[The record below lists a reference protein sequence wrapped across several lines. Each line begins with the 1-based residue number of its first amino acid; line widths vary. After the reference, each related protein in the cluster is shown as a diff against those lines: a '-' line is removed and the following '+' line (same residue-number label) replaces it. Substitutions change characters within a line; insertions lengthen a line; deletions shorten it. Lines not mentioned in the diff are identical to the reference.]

1 MLGVVFS
8 FITLALIWFL
18 GGQLVNTGY
27 VVLVSNVSLPEW
39 ESHYHSVAIFNYIF
53 IIISIGI
60 FLILVNF
67 LKAKYKISLFISF
80 VILIVLLIILTSMIK
95 FTYIEEGYFLLITLI
110 WVLSC
115 LAFYFLVIISS
126 IFLKIRYVIELP
138 FSKILGFPWI

>member
-1 MLGVVFS
+1 MLGLVFS
-8 FITLALIWFL
+8 VITLALIWFL

-60 FLILVNF
+60 FLILVTL
-67 LKAKYKISLFISF
+67 LKAKYKISLGISF